1 MKYLLPFASTRVG
14 KYKKKPCISLIYKAF
29 CFLSGFLSDPL
40 WSGKRD
46 SHSRC
51 ARVVPRLFVD
61 TPGPWQGRIE
71 VAGDESADQNPKQQG
86 EPNGSPCCFG
96 AENGTRTRD
105 LNLGKVALYQ
115 LSYFRKYLLLIAS
128 AKVTKICES
137 PNFSVPFCNFFT
149 ITEPQDKSN
158 RPPPASHTAYYQSD
172 ILHSE
177 IKRTKSS
184 GQSSPALRS
193 RHRHPER
200 S

>member
-1 MKYLLPFASTRVG
+1 MNYLLPFASTGVGEGYNAFAFFRSSLPIPSGAENGTRTRAAHEWFCDCLSTPPTPERGVLRSRVTN
-14 KYKKKPCISLIYKAF
+14 PAL
-29 CFLSGFLSDPL
+29 
-40 WSGKRD
+40 R
-46 SHSRC
+46 
-51 ARVVPRLFVD
+51 
-61 TPGPWQGRIE
+61 
-71 VAGDESADQNPKQQG
+71 QNTRGQG
-86 EPNGSPCCFG
+86 EPFGSPCPLG

-158 RPPPASHTAYYQSD
+158 CPPPASHTAYYQSD

-177 IKRTKSS
+177 IKRAKSS